1 MKQTIRQQYM
11 KERRRIQSFIRR
23 AQKRG
28 YIIPESILPIIPKNI
43 TKSSINRLKK
53 ITPDKIYSKSEYINK
68 ETGELVSA
76 KRGRIIERKK
86 ATEKAKATRQAKQ
99 KSQVYSPPKESELT
113 IYNLMQILENFVP
126 SGTHTPY
133 MRQQMESNRNYAL
146 GILQNA
152 IDELGIEKVASN
164 IKNSERLSNLI
175 DEILYSSDREKVKF
189 SLVEFSTIIRGE
201 SLSIDENIAL
211 TEEQE
216 EI

>member
-1 MKQTIRQQYM
+1 M
-11 KERRRIQSFIRR
+11 
-23 AQKRG
+23 
-28 YIIPESILPIIPKNI
+28 
-43 TKSSINRLKK
+43 KK

-68 ETGELVSA
+68 ETGEVVSA

-86 ATEKAKATRQAKQ
+86 ATEKAKATTQAKQ
-99 KSQVYSPPKESELT
+99 KSQLYSPPKESELT
-113 IYNLMQILENFVP
+113 IYNFMQILENFVP
-126 SGTHTPY
+126 SGAHTPY

-152 IDELGIEKVASN
+152 IDEMGIEKVASN

-211 TEEQE
+211 TEEQD

>member
-28 YIIPESILPIIPKNI
+28 YIIPESILPAIPKNI

-53 ITPDKIYSKSEYINK
+53 ITPDKIYSKSEYKNK

-126 SGTHTPY
+126 SGAHTPY

-152 IDELGIEKVASN
+152 IDEMGIEKVASN

-201 SLSIDENIAL
+201 SLSIDENISL
-211 TEEQE
+211 TEEQD

>member
-1 MKQTIRQQYM
+1 M

-28 YIIPESILPIIPKNI
+28 YIIPESILPAIPKNI
-43 TKSSINRLKK
+43 TKASVNRLKK
-53 ITPDKIYSKSEYINK
+53 ITPDKIYSKSEYINR
-68 ETGELVSA
+68 ETGEVVSA

-99 KSQVYSPPKESELT
+99 KSHTYSPPKESELT
-113 IYNLMQILENFVP
+113 IYNLMQILESFVP

-152 IDELGIEKVASN
+152 IDEMGIEKVASN

-189 SLVEFSTIIRGE
+189 SLVEFSSIIRGE

-211 TEEQE
+211 TEEQD